1 MRPSVRAI
9 LFAGLVI
16 TSALPAL
23 AADDLAIRPSKFS
36 VKETI
41 DRIVAALDAKGIKP
55 VARVDHAAGAKSAG
69 LDMKPTEVLIF
80 GNPKLGTPLMLA
92 NPQAAIDLPMRVLA
106 WEDKDGKVWVGYVK
120 SDTLKARHSLQGVDE
135 QLKGIAGALDAFS
148 KAGAE

>member
-1 MRPSVRAI
+1 MRSI
-9 LFAGLVI
+9 LTAVFLTLG
-16 TSALPAL
+16 ALPAL
-23 AADDLAIRPSKFS
+23 AADDLAVRPSKYS
-36 VKETI
+36 VKDTV

-69 LDMKPTEVLIF
+69 LDMKPAEVLIF

-120 SDTLKARHSLQGVDE
+120 PDVLKARHSLQGVDE
-135 QLKGIAGALDAFS
+135 QLKGIAGALEAFS